1 MPPFPPAE
9 INLSQS
15 QEVLFIAAAV
25 VVCLLVGLAAALL
38 GRRSGRRAIS
48 QRLASLGTRLG
59 LDPPEDEYNIETSLS
74 YLEQVTGGAAQ
85 AVTES
90 SSDAI
95 RLRRSLDT
103 LTQGVVLCD
112 ENGTVIYR
120 NGRANALMV
129 SRHGDALAA
138 QAVTEVLEDAWHQG
152 SAERTLDL
160 YGPPRRTLQV
170 RARQIDDGRRPLG
183 VIALIED
190 VSERR
195 RLEEIRRDF
204 VANVS
209 HELKTPMGALGLL
222 AETLV
227 SEPDPDVA
235 QRLAGRIHNE
245 AFRVS
250 RIIDDLL
257 DLSRIESEEA
267 PPREPVLVNLV
278 MADAIERV
286 RATAD
291 QRGIEIV
298 LHEPSPPVAVMGDR
312 RQLVSAMHALLENA
326 ITYSYDNSKVVVTG
340 TVQRTHSNLD
350 HPSVGS
356 SAVTSGEG
364 RAWEAP
370 ANRGGARGARRRNAG
385 LGETGGG
392 GPGRGTDRPGRH
404 RGASLHARDP
414 RPVHGARRVR
424 DLGRGG
430 DRHHGTG
437 TGIAGPTRRG
447 GRRDGSAG
455 DTRGGVAQLAHRGA
469 RQRAPVRAGPRHR
482 DPRPGPRPH
491 LRALLPGRPRPQP
504 RHRRY
509 RPRPLN
515 SASRRQ
521 QPPGLGRRRVPRGRG
536 IDLHPR
542 PAHSG
547 GARRMSKAGT
557 SKAPGRKGGRAA
569 TGEGPVKVLLA
580 EDEES
585 FIEALMIGLSNEGFR
600 VTVARDGSEALQLFE
615 ETAPDILLLDLML
628 PKLSGID
635 VCRTIRARSQV
646 PIIMVTAK
654 GTEIDT
660 VVALEVGADDY
671 VTKPYRLREL
681 VARMRA
687 VLRRTPGGPESA
699 DVAGAIE
706 FGSDGAWE
714 SNGIKV
720 DFDQRRVFVR
730 GEEVH
735 LRRKEFELLRLLVE
749 NSGRVLTRDVL
760 IDRVW
765 GTDYIGDTKTLD
777 VHIKRLRSRI
787 EADPSTPLL
796 ITTVRGVGY
805 RFAAAS

>member
-1 MPPFPPAE
+1 MTQA
-9 INLSQS
+9 I
-15 QEVLFIAAAV
+15 VLIVIAVAV
-25 VVCLLVGLAAALL
+25 AVLVGFIAALL

-59 LDPPEDEYNIETSLS
+59 LDPPEDEYNVETSLA

-138 QAVTEVLEDAWHQG
+138 QAVTDVLEDAWHEG

-190 VSERR
+190 ISERR

-227 SEPDPDVA
+227 AEPDPDVA

-298 LHEPSPPVAVMGDR
+298 LHEPSPPVAVLGDR

-340 TVQRTHSNLD
+340 AVQRFNPNLS
-350 HPSVGS
+350 HPSIAGHLVDEGDDGDDVLGRDPVTGEYP
-356 SAVTSGEG
+356 AVV
-364 RAWEAP
+364 AEAG
-370 ANRGGARGARRRNAG
+370 ATADAGAAGGGRRRRRRRH
-385 LGETGGG
+385 GGDRDDDQHQGPRGRDG
-392 GPGRGTDRPGRH
+392 GPG
-404 RGASLHARDP
+404 LHPRDP
-414 RPVHGARRVR
+414 RPVRP
-424 DLGRGG
+424 
-430 DRHHGTG
+430 
-437 TGIAGPTRRG
+437 AG
-447 GRRDGSAG
+447 
-455 DTRGGVAQLAHRGA
+455 
-469 RQRAPVRAGPRHR
+469 
-482 DPRPGPRPH
+482 
-491 LRALLPGRPRPQP
+491 PGRPR
-504 RHRRY
+504 
-509 RPRPLN
+509 
-515 SASRRQ
+515 
-521 QPPGLGRRRVPRGRG
+521 GLGRHRHHRP
-536 IDLHPR
+536 LHAR
-542 PAHSG
+542 ASG
-547 GARRMSKAGT
+547 GDRRG
-557 SKAPGRKGGRAA
+557 
-569 TGEGPVKVLLA
+569 
-580 EDEES
+580 
-585 FIEALMIGLSNEGFR
+585 
-600 VTVARDGSEALQLFE
+600 
-615 ETAPDILLLDLML
+615 
-628 PKLSGID
+628 
-635 VCRTIRARSQV
+635 
-646 PIIMVTAK
+646 
-654 GTEIDT
+654 
-660 VVALEVGADDY
+660 
-671 VTKPYRLREL
+671 
-681 VARMRA
+681 
-687 VLRRTPGGPESA
+687 
-699 DVAGAIE
+699 
-706 FGSDGAWE
+706 
-714 SNGIKV
+714 
-720 DFDQRRVFVR
+720 
-730 GEEVH
+730 
-735 LRRKEFELLRLLVE
+735 
-749 NSGRVLTRDVL
+749 
-760 IDRVW
+760 
-765 GTDYIGDTKTLD
+765 
-777 VHIKRLRSRI
+777 
-787 EADPSTPLL
+787 
-796 ITTVRGVGY
+796 
-805 RFAAAS
+805 

>member
-1 MPPFPPAE
+1 MTQA
-9 INLSQS
+9 I
-15 QEVLFIAAAV
+15 VFIVIAV
-25 VVCLLVGLAAALL
+25 AVAVLVGVIAALL

-59 LDPPEDEYNIETSLS
+59 LDPPEDEYNVETSLA

-138 QAVTEVLEDAWHQG
+138 QAVTDVLEDAWHEG

-190 VSERR
+190 ISERR

-227 SEPDPDVA
+227 AEPDPDVA

-298 LHEPSPPVAVMGDR
+298 LHEPSPPVAVLGDR

-340 TVQRTHSNLD
+340 AVQRFNPNLS
-350 HPSVGS
+350 HPSIAGNLVDEGDDVLGHDPITGEYP
-356 SAVTSGEG
+356 AVVAEAGMMPGAGDTDAGKTDAGNTDAGQHG
-364 RAWEAP
+364 RREH
-370 ANRGGARGARRRNAG
+370 RRREHGRRAHSRQAQSPRG
-385 LGETGGG
+385 HTPQGRGRWGRGRWQRGRRRHGGDRDDDQHQSPDGRDG
-392 GPGRGTDRPGRH
+392 GPG
-404 RGASLHARDP
+404 LHPRDP
-414 RPVHGARRVR
+414 RPVRP
-424 DLGRGG
+424 
-430 DRHHGTG
+430 
-437 TGIAGPTRRG
+437 AG
-447 GRRDGSAG
+447 
-455 DTRGGVAQLAHRGA
+455 
-469 RQRAPVRAGPRHR
+469 
-482 DPRPGPRPH
+482 
-491 LRALLPGRPRPQP
+491 PGRPRGVG
-504 RHRRY
+504 RHRHH
-509 RPRPLN
+509 RPLHAR
-515 SASRRQ
+515 ASGGDRR
-521 QPPGLGRRRVPRGRG
+521 GRRRRNR
-536 IDLHPR
+536 
-542 PAHSG
+542 SG
-547 GARRMSKAGT
+547 GLQRGH
-557 SKAPGRKGGRAA
+557 P
-569 TGEGPVKVLLA
+569 PQLA
-580 EDEES
+580 
-585 FIEALMIGLSNEGFR
+585 
-600 VTVARDGSEALQLFE
+600 
-615 ETAPDILLLDLML
+615 
-628 PKLSGID
+628 
-635 VCRTIRARSQV
+635 
-646 PIIMVTAK
+646 
-654 GTEIDT
+654 
-660 VVALEVGADDY
+660 
-671 VTKPYRLREL
+671 
-681 VARMRA
+681 
-687 VLRRTPGGPESA
+687 
-699 DVAGAIE
+699 
-706 FGSDGAWE
+706 
-714 SNGIKV
+714 
-720 DFDQRRVFVR
+720 
-730 GEEVH
+730 H
-735 LRRKEFELLRLLVE
+735 
-749 NSGRVLTRDVL
+749 
-760 IDRVW
+760 
-765 GTDYIGDTKTLD
+765 
-777 VHIKRLRSRI
+777 
-787 EADPSTPLL
+787 
-796 ITTVRGVGY
+796 
-805 RFAAAS
+805 

>member
-1 MPPFPPAE
+1 MPDPPGRRAGGERFAGHTVWPFFCRVFATARAQCKRGCKKKARVDGEPSGVAEGQLRARDPATTTRRTARQAATWATTVHRGRSSPVILGGVPLNGPGE
-9 INLSQS
+9 VNLSMS
-15 QEVLFIAAAV
+15 QEVIFIAVAVAVCVLVGFIAAM
-25 VVCLLVGLAAALL
+25 L

-59 LDPPEDEYNIETSLS
+59 LDPPEDEYNVETSLA

-138 QAVTEVLEDAWHQG
+138 QAVTDVLEDAWHEG

-291 QRGIEIV
+291 QRGLEIV

-340 TVQRTHSNLD
+340 VVQHFNPNLS
-350 HPSVGS
+350 HPSV
-356 SAVTSGEG
+356 VGE
-364 RAWEAP
+364 AES
-370 ANRGGARGARRRNAG
+370 
-385 LGETGGG
+385 GGG
-392 GPGRGTDRPGRH
+392 GRDETTDPITGEFPVVGATPTPDDAGDGDGDGATTT
-404 RGASLHARDP
+404 RGAATVQ
-414 RPVHGARRVR
+414 PVFVPEIL
-424 DLGRGG
+424 DQYSPLGQ
-430 DRHHGTG
+430 
-437 TGIAGPTRRG
+437 
-447 GRRDGSAG
+447 S
-455 DTRGGVAQLAHRGA
+455 
-469 RQRAPVRAGPRHR
+469 
-482 DPRPGPRPH
+482 
-491 LRALLPGRPRPQP
+491 
-504 RHRRY
+504 
-509 RPRPLN
+509 
-515 SASRRQ
+515 
-521 QPPGLGRRRVPRGRG
+521 
-536 IDLHPR
+536 
-542 PAHSG
+542 
-547 GARRMSKAGT
+547 
-557 SKAPGRKGGRAA
+557 APGASAA
-569 TGEGPVKVLLA
+569 TGTTAPTMPGPPVVTAEGDAAGTGPA
-580 EDEES
+580 DNAAAISPNWRIEERDNVRLS
-585 FIEALMIGLSNEGFR
+585 VQDHGVGIPARDLDRIFERFYRVDHGRSRDTGGTGLGLSIVRHVANNHQGWVDVESREGE
-600 VTVARDGSEALQLFE
+600 GSTFTLV
-615 ETAPDILLLDLML
+615 L
-628 PKLSGID
+628 PIQ
-635 VCRTIRARSQV
+635 A
-646 PIIMVTAK
+646 
-654 GTEIDT
+654 E
-660 VVALEVGADDY
+660 
-671 VTKPYRLREL
+671 RL
-681 VARMRA
+681 A
-687 VLRRTPGGPESA
+687 
-699 DVAGAIE
+699 
-706 FGSDGAWE
+706 
-714 SNGIKV
+714 
-720 DFDQRRVFVR
+720 
-730 GEEVH
+730 
-735 LRRKEFELLRLLVE
+735 
-749 NSGRVLTRDVL
+749 
-760 IDRVW
+760 
-765 GTDYIGDTKTLD
+765 
-777 VHIKRLRSRI
+777 
-787 EADPSTPLL
+787 
-796 ITTVRGVGY
+796 
-805 RFAAAS
+805 

>member
-1 MPPFPPAE
+1 MT
-9 INLSQS
+9 
-15 QEVLFIAAAV
+15 QELIFVLVAVAVCVLVGFIAAM
-25 VVCLLVGLAAALL
+25 L

-59 LDPPEDEYNIETSLS
+59 LDPPEDEYNVETSLA

-138 QAVTEVLEDAWHQG
+138 QAVTDVLEDAWHEG

-291 QRGIEIV
+291 QRGLEIV
-298 LHEPSPPVAVMGDR
+298 LHEPSPPVAVLGDR

-340 TVQRTHSNLD
+340 VVQHFNPNLS
-350 HPSVGS
+350 HPSV
-356 SAVTSGEG
+356 AGEG
-364 RAWEAP
+364 GGSGSDETTDPITGEFPAMGGVSAP
-370 ANRGGARGARRRNAG
+370 DGAEGGGAPRDPASVQPVFVPEILDQYSP
-385 LGETGGG
+385 LGQSA
-392 GPGRGTDRPGRH
+392 P
-404 RGASLHARDP
+404 GAS
-414 RPVHGARRVR
+414 
-424 DLGRGG
+424 
-430 DRHHGTG
+430 
-437 TGIAGPTRRG
+437 
-447 GRRDGSAG
+447 
-455 DTRGGVAQLAHRGA
+455 
-469 RQRAPVRAGPRHR
+469 
-482 DPRPGPRPH
+482 
-491 LRALLPGRPRPQP
+491 
-504 RHRRY
+504 
-509 RPRPLN
+509 
-515 SASRRQ
+515 
-521 QPPGLGRRRVPRGRG
+521 
-536 IDLHPR
+536 
-542 PAHSG
+542 
-547 GARRMSKAGT
+547 
-557 SKAPGRKGGRAA
+557 AA
-569 TGEGPVKVLLA
+569 TGTTAPTMPGPPVVTAEGDAAGTGPA
-580 EDEES
+580 DNAAAISPNWRIEERDNVRLS
-585 FIEALMIGLSNEGFR
+585 VQDHGVGIPARDLDRIFERFYRVDHGRSRDTGGTGLGLSIVRHVANNHQGWVDVESREGE
-600 VTVARDGSEALQLFE
+600 GSTFTLV
-615 ETAPDILLLDLML
+615 L
-628 PKLSGID
+628 PIQ
-635 VCRTIRARSQV
+635 A
-646 PIIMVTAK
+646 
-654 GTEIDT
+654 E
-660 VVALEVGADDY
+660 
-671 VTKPYRLREL
+671 RL
-681 VARMRA
+681 A
-687 VLRRTPGGPESA
+687 
-699 DVAGAIE
+699 
-706 FGSDGAWE
+706 
-714 SNGIKV
+714 
-720 DFDQRRVFVR
+720 
-730 GEEVH
+730 
-735 LRRKEFELLRLLVE
+735 
-749 NSGRVLTRDVL
+749 
-760 IDRVW
+760 
-765 GTDYIGDTKTLD
+765 
-777 VHIKRLRSRI
+777 
-787 EADPSTPLL
+787 
-796 ITTVRGVGY
+796 
-805 RFAAAS
+805 

>member
-1 MPPFPPAE
+1 MRSPSPSA
-9 INLSQS
+9 S
-15 QEVLFIAAAV
+15 
-25 VVCLLVGLAAALL
+25 LVGVVAALL

-59 LDPPEDEYNIETSLS
+59 LDPPEDEYNVETSLA

-138 QAVTEVLEDAWHQG
+138 QAVTDVLEDAWHEG

-340 TVQRTHSNLD
+340 AVQRFNPEPEPPL
-350 HPSVGS
+350 
-356 SAVTSGEG
+356 
-364 RAWEAP
+364 
-370 ANRGGARGARRRNAG
+370 RRRRPLRRGDGAVRTARPAPTPSPGSTRPCRRPCPRRAARPRRHDEMTPTPEESPAAVEPVFTPEILDQYSPAG
-385 LGETGGG
+385 
-392 GPGRGTDRPGRH
+392 PDRPRRLGRH
-404 RGASLHARDP
+404 RHHRADHAGAA
-414 RPVHGARRVR
+414 
-424 DLGRGG
+424 GG
-430 DRHHGTG
+430 DR
-437 TGIAGPTRRG
+437 RG
-447 GRRDGSAG
+447 
-455 DTRGGVAQLAHRGA
+455 
-469 RQRAPVRAGPRHR
+469 
-482 DPRPGPRPH
+482 
-491 LRALLPGRPRPQP
+491 
-504 RHRRY
+504 
-509 RPRPLN
+509 
-515 SASRRQ
+515 
-521 QPPGLGRRRVPRGRG
+521 
-536 IDLHPR
+536 
-542 PAHSG
+542 
-547 GARRMSKAGT
+547 
-557 SKAPGRKGGRAA
+557 
-569 TGEGPVKVLLA
+569 
-580 EDEES
+580 
-585 FIEALMIGLSNEGFR
+585 
-600 VTVARDGSEALQLFE
+600 
-615 ETAPDILLLDLML
+615 
-628 PKLSGID
+628 
-635 VCRTIRARSQV
+635 
-646 PIIMVTAK
+646 
-654 GTEIDT
+654 
-660 VVALEVGADDY
+660 
-671 VTKPYRLREL
+671 
-681 VARMRA
+681 
-687 VLRRTPGGPESA
+687 
-699 DVAGAIE
+699 
-706 FGSDGAWE
+706 
-714 SNGIKV
+714 
-720 DFDQRRVFVR
+720 
-730 GEEVH
+730 
-735 LRRKEFELLRLLVE
+735 
-749 NSGRVLTRDVL
+749 
-760 IDRVW
+760 
-765 GTDYIGDTKTLD
+765 
-777 VHIKRLRSRI
+777 
-787 EADPSTPLL
+787 
-796 ITTVRGVGY
+796 
-805 RFAAAS
+805 

>member
-1 MPPFPPAE
+1 MPLAWAERREIPGPKRSPRPAAPCHIGDVPASVLLGE
-9 INLSQS
+9 VNLSQT
-15 QEVLFIAAAV
+15 QAIVALAAAV
-25 VVCLLVGLAAALL
+25 LALVLVGLVAALL

-48 QRLASLGTRLG
+48 QRVAALGTRLG
-59 LDPPEDEYNIETSLS
+59 LDPPQDEYNIETSLA

-85 AVTES
+85 AVTEA

-138 QAVTEVLEDAWHQG
+138 QAVTELLEDAWHEG

-227 SEPDPDVA
+227 SEPDPEVA

-326 ITYSYDNSKVVVTG
+326 ITYSYDNSKVVVNGAVHRSSPNLSHPTLSQGGSDAPGLNDIDTG
-340 TVQRTHSNLD
+340 QHVDLAALAEVQAVETMTRTESRSGTG
-350 HPSVGS
+350 PRS
-356 SAVTSGEG
+356 TSGESV
-364 RAWEAP
+364 EP
-370 ANRGGARGARRRNAG
+370 VFTPEI
-385 LGETGGG
+385 LEQYTPTH
-392 GPGRGTDRPGRH
+392 PGRSPGQRGHGDVGTSPGGRERGRGDVVRVRLVGTELAH
-404 RGASLHARDP
+404 RRARLGAALGAGPRRRDP
-414 RPVHGARRVR
+414 RPR
-424 DLGRGG
+424 
-430 DRHHGTG
+430 
-437 TGIAGPTRRG
+437 
-447 GRRDGSAG
+447 S
-455 DTRGGVAQLAHRGA
+455 
-469 RQRAPVRAGPRHR
+469 
-482 DPRPGPRPH
+482 RPD
-491 LRALLPGRPRPQP
+491 LRALLPGRPRAQP
-504 RHRRY
+504 RHRWDRA
-509 RPRPLN
+509 RALHRAPRG
-515 SASRRQ
+515 Q
-521 QPPGLGRRRVPRGRG
+521 QPPGLGRRRVARGRG
-536 IDLHPR
+536 FHLYARAADPGGACRVSKTTVDKRGR
-542 PAHSG
+542 PAKKVR
-547 GARRMSKAGT
+547 GAR
-557 SKAPGRKGGRAA
+557 
-569 TGEGPVKVLLA
+569 
-580 EDEES
+580 
-585 FIEALMIGLSNEGFR
+585 
-600 VTVARDGSEALQLFE
+600 
-615 ETAPDILLLDLML
+615 
-628 PKLSGID
+628 
-635 VCRTIRARSQV
+635 
-646 PIIMVTAK
+646 
-654 GTEIDT
+654 
-660 VVALEVGADDY
+660 
-671 VTKPYRLREL
+671 
-681 VARMRA
+681 
-687 VLRRTPGGPESA
+687 PEM
-699 DVAGAIE
+699 
-706 FGSDGAWE
+706 
-714 SNGIKV
+714 
-720 DFDQRRVFVR
+720 
-730 GEEVH
+730 
-735 LRRKEFELLRLLVE
+735 
-749 NSGRVLTRDVL
+749 
-760 IDRVW
+760 
-765 GTDYIGDTKTLD
+765 
-777 VHIKRLRSRI
+777 
-787 EADPSTPLL
+787 
-796 ITTVRGVGY
+796 
-805 RFAAAS
+805 AASPRCCSARTRSPSSTHW

>member
-1 MPPFPPAE
+1 VPIKATTTAVLG
-9 INLSQS
+9 LSHS
-15 QEVLFIAAAV
+15 QEILVIVGAAV
-25 VVCLLVGLAAALL
+25 LVLAAIWVAALL

-48 QRLASLGTRLG
+48 QRLAALGTRLG
-59 LDPPEDEYNIETSLS
+59 LDPPDDESNIESSLA

-138 QAVTEVLEDAWHQG
+138 QAVTEVLEDAWHEG

-170 RARQIDDGRRPLG
+170 RAQQIDDGRRPLG

-227 SEPDPDVA
+227 SEPDPEVA

-326 ITYSYDNSKVVVTG
+326 ITYSYDNSKVVVSG
-340 TVQRTHSNLD
+340 MVQRVNPNLS
-350 HPSVGS
+350 HPSAQGTDRNVEIEVDLG
-356 SAVTSGEG
+356 TGEVPLG
-364 RAWEAP
+364 RRDAE
-370 ANRGGARGARRRNAG
+370 RHDRERRARGSAIT
-385 LGETGGG
+385 GETGETGDTEVDAEVEAGAETGPDGVEQPEPPTPAEGTKAVGG
-392 GPGRGTDRPGRH
+392 DGPVEPVFTPEILDNFTEPAETPAAAGTTVPPMASAA
-404 RGASLHARDP
+404 GAAAPEGEAVAVTETTSSIPNWRIEERDNVRISVQDHGIGIPARDLD
-414 RPVHGARRVR
+414 RIFERFYRVDHGRSRVT
-424 DLGRGG
+424 G
-430 DRHHGTG
+430 GTG
-437 TGIAGPTRRG
+437 LGLSIVRH
-447 GRRDGSAG
+447 
-455 DTRGGVAQLAHRGA
+455 VANNHQGW
-469 RQRAPVRAGPRHR
+469 V
-482 DPRPGPRPH
+482 DVE
-491 LRALLPGRPRPQP
+491 
-504 RHRRY
+504 
-509 RPRPLN
+509 
-515 SASRRQ
+515 SRE
-521 QPPGLGRRRVPRGRG
+521 
-536 IDLHPR
+536 
-542 PAHSG
+542 
-547 GARRMSKAGT
+547 
-557 SKAPGRKGGRAA
+557 
-569 TGEGPVKVLLA
+569 GEGSTFTLVLPVQGQG
-580 EDEES
+580 E
-585 FIEALMIGLSNEGFR
+585 R
-600 VTVARDGSEALQLFE
+600 VV
-615 ETAPDILLLDLML
+615 
-628 PKLSGID
+628 
-635 VCRTIRARSQV
+635 
-646 PIIMVTAK
+646 
-654 GTEIDT
+654 
-660 VVALEVGADDY
+660 
-671 VTKPYRLREL
+671 
-681 VARMRA
+681 
-687 VLRRTPGGPESA
+687 
-699 DVAGAIE
+699 
-706 FGSDGAWE
+706 
-714 SNGIKV
+714 
-720 DFDQRRVFVR
+720 
-730 GEEVH
+730 
-735 LRRKEFELLRLLVE
+735 
-749 NSGRVLTRDVL
+749 
-760 IDRVW
+760 
-765 GTDYIGDTKTLD
+765 
-777 VHIKRLRSRI
+777 
-787 EADPSTPLL
+787 
-796 ITTVRGVGY
+796 
-805 RFAAAS
+805 